1 MKTSI
6 LIRRNL
12 IWFRRT
18 NLAVI
23 LGVAT
28 AVAVLTGALMVGDSV
43 RRSLRDLVLG
53 RLGRTDVVITA
64 SNLFRERLIDD
75 LKRSPQFAATFADGV
90 SLLALPGVASRDET
104 GARAGDVQ
112 VYGVDQRFWT
122 FHGLTVAGPGRG
134 EGLISPGLAAELGI
148 SPGEMLAVRIE
159 TPAAIPVESLHG
171 RRDETGQTIRFTV
184 REVLP
189 AESLGEFSLQP
200 RQGEVRAI
208 FLPLERLQRYTNQD
222 GPAGQDGQNH
232 QDGRVNIMLLAARP
246 GSAAA
251 PEVAAALLRDQ
262 VTLDDLAIRLR
273 PIDRQAASGVLSIE
287 TTSAIISDSLAQS
300 IEQTAT
306 GLGVGS
312 DRFLSYLA
320 NTIRIGER
328 EVPYSL
334 ITAVEPELFPELVA
348 APTDQL
354 PPIIL
359 NEWTARDLGARVGQ
373 IVALEYYVWEDE
385 GRLITRSA
393 NFRLTGI
400 VPISGL
406 AADRQLAPEY
416 PGITGAESLSDWDP
430 PFPLDLGRVRKVD
443 EQYWDRYRAT
453 PKAFV
458 RLSDAQPLWATRY
471 GALTSVRLAAGAHDL
486 PTVAAALR
494 REVGP
499 VQSGFTTIAVRAEG
513 AAAARGATDFGAY
526 FSYFSFFLVVSALL
540 LVVLFFR
547 LGVEQRIR
555 ELGLYRALGFT
566 IPAIRKIFLTEG
578 AVLAL
583 LGAGLG
589 LVGAVVYAGLM
600 LLGLRTWWVGAV
612 GTRLLRLHVDP
623 LSLIIG
629 VVAGVSAALL
639 CVWWTIRATCTGSP
653 RGQLAGQLSPGAPRQ
668 MSGARVPA
676 QSKRIW
682 IALGLALTAVIL
694 LLLAARQILPP
705 SGGFFG
711 AGSLLLMALLTLWS
725 WWLRTDR
732 QRVIRAPGWPGLLA
746 LGMRQATTR
755 PARSILSMA
764 LIASAT
770 FIIVSVES
778 FRRGEAVPTSNPK
791 SGTGGFLLVAESL
804 LPIADNPNLPE
815 GRAELNLADPA
826 LDNLRVT
833 RLRVRQGDD
842 ASCLNLYQPRQPRIL
857 GLPPDFIAANRFN
870 FQAMLESRANPW
882 ELLNQTTGPIP
893 IIVDANSMNYVLHR
907 QLGEVFQ
914 ITAGNGQPVEV
925 RIVATLADSLLQSEL
940 LMAESHFVRLFPR
953 EDGYRWFG
961 IEFSL
966 TESVTESAHEAMA
979 ALLEDRLSDFGF
991 DATSA
996 ARKLATYHVVENTYL
1011 STFQSIGGLGLLLGT
1026 IGLGAVLLRNVLER
1040 RKELAL
1046 FTAIGFRARHLTIMI
1061 LAENAL
1067 LLGGGLLTGALAA
1080 IIAIIPALV
1089 ARGGLGS
1096 LPTLGLLLLTVIATG
1111 LLASLLAVR
1120 AALRAPVLE
1129 SLRSES

>member
-1 MKTSI
+1 MKTTI

-12 IWFRRT
+12 TWFRRT
-18 NLAVI
+18 NLAVV

-43 RRSLRDLVLG
+43 RRSLRDLVIG
-53 RLGRTDVVITA
+53 RLGRTDLVVTA
-64 SNLFRERLIDD
+64 SNLFREQLIDD
-75 LKRSPQFAATFADGV
+75 LKSSPQFAATFADGV
-90 SLLALPGVASRDET
+90 SLLALPGVTSRDET

-112 VYGVDQRFWT
+112 VYGVDQRFWD
-122 FHGLTVAGPGRG
+122 FHGLKVAEPGRS
-134 EGLISPGLAAELGI
+134 EGLISPGLAAELGV

-189 AESLGEFSLQP
+189 SRSLGEFSLQP

-208 FLPLERLQRYTNQD
+208 FLPLARLQRYIDQA
-222 GPAGQDGQNH
+222 GPTGPNELNGQGQG
-232 QDGRVNIMLLAARP
+232 GRVNVMLLAARP

-251 PEVAAALLRDQ
+251 TEVAAALLRDQ

-273 PIDRQAASGVLSIE
+273 PIDREAAPGVLSVE

-334 ITAVEPELFPELVA
+334 ITAVEPEYFRELVA
-348 APTDQL
+348 APADPL

-373 IVALEYYVWEDE
+373 SVTLEYYVWEDE
-385 GRLITRSA
+385 GRLATKSA
-393 NFRLTGI
+393 TFRLAGI

-443 EQYWDRYRAT
+443 EEYWDRYRAT

-471 GALTSVRLAAGAHDL
+471 GALTSVRLAAGAL
-486 PTVAAALR
+486 NRPTVAAALR

-499 VQSGFTTIAVRAEG
+499 VQSGFTTIAVRAQG
-513 AAAARGATDFGAY
+513 TAAARGATDFGAY
-526 FSYFSFFLVVSALL
+526 FSYFSFFLVVAALL

-555 ELGLYRALGFT
+555 EIGLYRALGFT

-589 LVGAVVYAGLM
+589 LAGAVIYAGLM

-629 VVAGVSAALL
+629 AVAGVSAALL
-639 CVWWTIRATCTGSP
+639 CVWWTIRSTCTGSP
-653 RGQLAGQLSPGAPRQ
+653 RGQLAGQLAPGAPRQ
-668 MSGARVPA
+668 DNGARLPA
-676 QSKRIW
+676 QSKRLW
-682 IALGLALTAVIL
+682 IALSLALTAVIL
-694 LLLAARQILPP
+694 LLLAARQLLPP
-705 SGGFFG
+705 SAGFFG
-711 AGSLLLMALLTLWS
+711 AGSLLLIALLTLWS

-732 QRVIRAPGWPGLLA
+732 QRLIRAPGWPGLLA
-746 LGMRQATTR
+746 LGLRQATTR
-755 PARSILSMA
+755 PGRSILSMA
-764 LIASAT
+764 LIAAAT

-778 FRRGEAVPTSNPK
+778 FRRGEAAPTSNPK

-804 LPIADNPNLPE
+804 LPIADNLNLPE
-815 GRAELNLADPA
+815 GRAELNLTDPE

-842 ASCLNLYQPRQPRIL
+842 TSCLNLYQPRQPRIL

-882 ELLNQTTGPIP
+882 ELLNQTSGPIP

-914 ITAGNGQPVEV
+914 ITAGNGEPVEV

-961 IEFSL
+961 IERSP
-966 TESVTESAHEAMA
+966 TGSADPEAMA

-996 ARKLATYHVVENTYL
+996 ARKLSAYHVVENTYL

-1046 FTAIGFRARHLTIMI
+1046 FTAIGFRARHLTTMI

-1089 ARGGLGS
+1089 ARGGIGS
-1096 LPTLGLLLLTVIATG
+1096 LPALGLLLLLVIATG

-1120 AALRAPVLE
+1120 AALRSPVLE
-1129 SLRSES
+1129 ALRSES